1 MGSRPPAAGW
11 AQHSTLKERVPAIPY
26 TPDEGQQAE
35 TGSVK
40 HGLASHFSS
49 LALATRVTRSYTYK
63 RKKKKRSKKAL
74 SKLGIAP
81 QPPVWPTTPFLLAGA
96 RQRVR
101 IILSFCVACWC
112 GWRERRRLAG
122 AQLRRY
128 GRGGYSLRPAAH
140 CCSQMLLL
148 GVYS

>member
-63 RKKKKRSKKAL
+63 
-74 SKLGIAP
+74 
-81 QPPVWPTTPFLLAGA
+81 
-96 RQRVR
+96 
-101 IILSFCVACWC
+101 
-112 GWRERRRLAG
+112 
-122 AQLRRY
+122 
-128 GRGGYSLRPAAH
+128 LRPFSRTPYS
-140 CCSQMLLL
+140 CIEYCSQWPLNLLQVPSAHVPRPSGAAL
-148 GVYS
+148 AIPLQQA